1 MYNFGKKVFAF
12 TIEGGVIVKN
22 VTISILALFLLFGV
36 YVGVFAGETS
46 GRESLESFLAQHFP
60 EAEITT
66 SWQSIC
72 EIVTAEYPELVG
84 SLGLEELRL
93 FQDSDTTLVYLEE
106 GAIELINLPISE
118 TENHLLLHLHFHLRA
133 GWQRE
138 RWPFRPLVLRL
149 DSLEGFVK
157 VPMSEPVSYNDYLS
171 WELIVLDSEMEVLAI
186 SGRSGAG
193 GRVGDIDIFVYRDG
207 RYDRIFHRPSAY
219 AQILVDDGPVR
230 ITDLNWGSWEDFP
243 IKTAFLDMATASST
257 WKSRS
262 EFTWDS
268 RQKEFVLTNETPSNF
283 AVVNSFLKAIV
294 EDDIQK
300 AVSFVDS
307 EYAESINFPG
317 DMELLKQFASEQHLA
332 LRTTPNLDSSYV
344 SIVSLTGP
352 DRMDSNYTNVKRIV
366 DFKLSELDSPEI
378 VRIDIGIL
386 PPMELRPSIKHH
398 VRPTMDFDKEG
409 FEQHAGS
416 AGWEN
421 AYSRVVSKTTVE
433 SSEKLG
439 EWLHLRATLRSPALL
454 WVESH
459 YAAEI
464 RFESPESAI
473 KNYENTVDPCVVPIT
488 VEMSSFSKLA
498 LDEDSLRFVL
508 STDAGHRWEGT
519 FVAESLMEVAFLGI
533 NVSGRV
539 FHVEFDTRGNP
550 IDWDL
555 VQTATLHIIRLD
567 KLERAD
573 LSWDFGRV
581 LGY

>member
-1 MYNFGKKVFAF
+1 
-12 TIEGGVIVKN
+12 
-22 VTISILALFLLFGV
+22 L
-36 YVGVFAGETS
+36 
-46 GRESLESFLAQHFP
+46 
-60 EAEITT
+60 
-66 SWQSIC
+66 
-72 EIVTAEYPELVG
+72 
-84 SLGLEELRL
+84 
-93 FQDSDTTLVYLEE
+93 
-106 GAIELINLPISE
+106 
-118 TENHLLLHLHFHLRA
+118 
-133 GWQRE
+133 
-138 RWPFRPLVLRL
+138 
-149 DSLEGFVK
+149 
-157 VPMSEPVSYNDYLS
+157 
-171 WELIVLDSEMEVLAI
+171 
-186 SGRSGAG
+186 
-193 GRVGDIDIFVYRDG
+193 GDIDIFVYRDG

-352 DRMDSNYTNVKRIV
+352 DWMDSNYTNVKRIV
-366 DFKLSELDSPEI
+366 DFKLSELDSLKLFALTLAFFHPW
-378 VRIDIGIL
+378 
-386 PPMELRPSIKHH
+386 SCAQHQHH

-439 EWLHLRATLRSPALL
+439 GVASSKSDTS
-454 WVESH
+454 
-459 YAAEI
+459 
-464 RFESPESAI
+464 FTCT
-473 KNYENTVDPCVVPIT
+473 TVGRI
-488 VEMSSFSKLA
+488 
-498 LDEDSLRFVL
+498 SLCC
-508 STDAGHRWEGT
+508 
-519 FVAESLMEVAFLGI
+519 
-533 NVSGRV
+533 
-539 FHVEFDTRGNP
+539 
-550 IDWDL
+550 
-555 VQTATLHIIRLD
+555 
-567 KLERAD
+567 
-573 LSWDFGRV
+573 
-581 LGY
+581 